1 MLTTNNWS
9 NEIFNQ
15 CQTQDGCFFIPFSVG
30 KWLFVGCII
39 FSFLLLA
46 YEARKSKKIIAS
58 RDISYAFT
66 NIMANHY
73 YSLSEWLNFFWVI
86 FKTHDL
92 LQGRT
97 TTFASSIISAT
108 QQRRRMNLPSSFF
121 SHSRVGNVCS
131 WPMVLV
137 KLSTPSHC
145 TVSSWLRRTTVHGT
159 TSPSISGPT
168 LCPRLL

>member
-73 YSLSEWLNFFWVI
+73 YSLSEWLNFFWGYI
-86 FKTHDL
+86 
-92 LQGRT
+92 
-97 TTFASSIISAT
+97 
-108 QQRRRMNLPSSFF
+108 
-121 SHSRVGNVCS
+121 
-131 WPMVLV
+131 
-137 KLSTPSHC
+137 
-145 TVSSWLRRTTVHGT
+145 
-159 TSPSISGPT
+159 
-168 LCPRLL
+168 